1 MNYVRANASSR
12 VGLTTIVYK
21 GETGDRLSNS
31 RSDQLESYKQGETDT
46 YEAGTKVQID
56 VDLRDKFGNVAT
68 IDTAHRELL
77 VKFQDKNGN
86 GGGGDFIIAQVSR
99 NFEGMAA
106 GFGYK
111 ANATLTRAAEYAV
124 TAQIG
129 GAQLCVSNNTCN
141 AMTCGDDPINFTAI
155 DVCIHDANVTVAK
168 ASAEK
173 SLLLGSGAVK
183 DGRIVAGTEV
193 SLAVVP
199 LDAYGNVITK
209 DSSAYEFNVTRD
221 SDKHAEESKK
231 PMTYDADDGTH
242 TGTYKLTKS
251 GVYTVGVTQT
261 APDGD
266 MFHTVGGADGEFNV
280 TIVAGDPKLDNT
292 QVAVAASSFA
302 AGEDGSVDITLR
314 DANDND
320 VEEDRTH
327 DLVVKMIPSSTSSTS
342 RTFASTDDSSA
353 PGTGGRGFDRV
364 EPHAAQARR
373 QLQHPRRGD
382 VRRRR
387 VPRRRTRRR
396 NERLERAVHRHRRS
410 SGRERHERRRRRVA
424 DGDGGNAGFVSR
436 RRRRSIRQQ
445 TNVSARDDHP
455 RRARVGDGTAEYARG
470 VRRRGR
476 RPVADGGLELGANA
490 VRPCRTRRRFPNVL
504 RSRDDGRDGRDRLAV
519 RGRGVAGGGGRGEEP
534 RVRRRGARRRRERRR
549 SGHRSRGGF
558 KRKLRRERR

>member
-1 MNYVRANASSR
+1 MGAATVEEIVDFTVRSSDGLDHAFDDDAAITATIQYFGVGPESGGKTRAQWLAEEGWYDQHEFYHEPSPTPLVISRDDEIGERYFKFAKTQAGQYEIHVKLGAAPLGDSPYTIHVKGGPAVNYVRANASSR

-21 GETGDRLSNS
+21 GETGDRPSNS

-86 GGGGDFIIAQVSR
+86 GGGGGDFIIAEVSR
-99 NFEGMAA
+99 NFEGTAA

-111 ANATLTRAAEYAV
+111 AYATLTRATEYAV

-129 GAQLCVSNNTCN
+129 GAQLCVSNSTSN
-141 AMTCGDDPINFTAI
+141 ATTCGADPEFTAI
-155 DVCIHDANVTVAK
+155 DVCLHDANVTVAK

-183 DGRIVAGTEV
+183 DGRIVADTEV

-266 MFHTVGGADGEFNV
+266 MFHTVGTFKV
-280 TIVAGDPKLDNT
+280 TTWRRSQLDNT
-292 QVAVAASSFA
+292 QVAVAASSFPRA
-302 AGEDGSVDITLR
+302 
-314 DANDND
+314 
-320 VEEDRTH
+320 RTA
-327 DLVVKMIPSSTSSTS
+327 PSTS
-342 RTFASTDDSSA
+342 
-353 PGTGGRGFDRV
+353 P
-364 EPHAAQARR
+364 
-373 QLQHPRRGD
+373 
-382 VRRRR
+382 
-387 VPRRRTRRR
+387 
-396 NERLERAVHRHRRS
+396 
-410 SGRERHERRRRRVA
+410 SGRQR
-424 DGDGGNAGFVSR
+424 
-436 RRRRSIRQQ
+436 
-445 TNVSARDDHP
+445 
-455 RRARVGDGTAEYARG
+455 
-470 VRRRGR
+470 
-476 RPVADGGLELGANA
+476 
-490 VRPCRTRRRFPNVL
+490 
-504 RSRDDGRDGRDRLAV
+504 
-519 RGRGVAGGGGRGEEP
+519 
-534 RVRRRGARRRRERRR
+534 
-549 SGHRSRGGF
+549 
-558 KRKLRRERR
+558 